1 MFISKLKKYSRGF
14 LVTFF
19 FFIFDVTL
27 YLYSILTDFNSIDKF
42 GIDLG
47 SGNSMLFSLLF
58 FLGYWSIMSSKREEN
73 KKRNNILFWIKKK
86 ISINN

>member
-14 LVTFF
+14 LVTLF

-27 YLYSILTDFNSIDKF
+27 YSYSKLTDFNSIDKF

-58 FLGYWSIMSSKREEN
+58 FLGYWSIMGSKRKEK
-73 KKRNNILFWIKKK
+73 KKRKNILFWKK
-86 ISINN
+86 NLHN